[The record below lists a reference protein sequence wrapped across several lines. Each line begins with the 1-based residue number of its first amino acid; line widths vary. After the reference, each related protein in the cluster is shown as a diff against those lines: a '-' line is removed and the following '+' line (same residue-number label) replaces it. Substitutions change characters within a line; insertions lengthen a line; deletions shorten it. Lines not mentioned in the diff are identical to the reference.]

1 MKGEEVRD
9 GRAEGLSAKGD
20 GGQAAISFRPDT
32 DGTHVCIFKSSHLE
46 GSRVGDL
53 LYLLTQASV
62 WVLLW
67 SFTQKSRV
75 SRTCPIGLHG
85 CLIRR
90 LLLEAMG
97 ALEAA
102 G

>member
-9 GRAEGLSAKGD
+9 DRAEGLSAKGD
-20 GGQAAISFRPDT
+20 GGQAAISLITDI
-32 DGTHVCIFKSSHLE
+32 DGTHVRIFESSHLE

-53 LYLLTQASV
+53 LYLLTQASF

-67 SFTQKSRV
+67 FFTQESRV
-75 SRTCPIGLHG
+75 SRTRPTGLHD

-90 LLLEAMG
+90 LLLEAMD

>member
-1 MKGEEVRD
+1 MKGAEVRD
-9 GRAEGLSAKGD
+9 GRAEELSAKGD
-20 GGQAAISFRPDT
+20 GGQAAISFIPDT
-32 DGTHVCIFKSSHLE
+32 DGTYVCIFKSSHLE
-46 GSRVGDL
+46 GSHVGDL
-53 LYLLTQASV
+53 LYLLTQASF

-67 SFTQKSRV
+67 FFTQKSRV
-75 SRTCPIGLHG
+75 SRTHLIGLHG